1 MPTYSIEGVVPV
13 VAPGSYVHPTAVLLG
28 DVIVGPGCYIGPN
41 AVLRGD
47 CGGIV
52 VEAGCNLQDNCVVHS
67 SPGAEMHLEADAHI
81 GHGAVLHACRIGRNA
96 LVGIAAVVM
105 DGAVIGESSLVA
117 AKSFV
122 RERQVV
128 PAGWLVAGIPARLVR
143 ELGADER
150 QWKREAT
157 ALYHRLAER
166 SLATV
171 REVAPLSQVEA
182 GRRAVEV
189 PSIAPRRAKPGA
201 VAVSADEERL
211 PLV

>member
-1 MPTYSIEGVVPV
+1 MPTYSFEGVVPV
-13 VAPGSYVHPTAVLLG
+13 VALGTYVHPTAVLLG

-67 SPGAEMHLEADAHI
+67 SPGAEMHVEADAHV

-96 LVGIAAVVM
+96 LVGIGAVVM

-128 PAGWLVAGIPARLVR
+128 PAGWLVAGTPARPVR
-143 ELGADER
+143 QLGADER
-150 QWKREAT
+150 QWKHEAT

-171 REVAPLSQVEA
+171 REVPPLSRVEP
-182 GRRAVEV
+182 GRRPVEV
-189 PSIAPRRAKPGA
+189 PSISPRRAKPAA
-201 VAVSADEERL
+201 VAAGADADRL
-211 PLV
+211 PV